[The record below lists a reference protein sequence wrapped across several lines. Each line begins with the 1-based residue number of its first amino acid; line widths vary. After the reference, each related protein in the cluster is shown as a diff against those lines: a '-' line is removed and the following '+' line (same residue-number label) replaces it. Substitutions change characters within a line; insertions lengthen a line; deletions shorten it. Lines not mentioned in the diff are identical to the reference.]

1 MISHR
6 YHASRD
12 LCGLKDVHEMPEH
25 RVALL
30 LRLRRE
36 LKEQL
41 ADFAKHEHRSLNQQ
55 IEFILEQ
62 FLSETANK
70 QRNEQ
75 REEERQEKS
84 RRS

>member
-1 MISHR
+1 
-6 YHASRD
+6 
-12 LCGLKDVHEMPEH
+12 MPED

-41 ADFAKHEHRSLNQQ
+41 ADFARHEHRSLNQQ

-62 FLSETANK
+62 FLSGRANK
-70 QRNEQ
+70 LRNEQ
-75 REEERQEKS
+75 REGEGQGKS
-84 RRS
+84 PRS

>member
-1 MISHR
+1 MISLR
-6 YHASRD
+6 YRVSRD
-12 LCGLKDVHEMPEH
+12 SCGLKDVHEMPEH

-62 FLSETANK
+62 FLSDTGNK
-70 QRNEQ
+70 PRSEQ
-75 REEERQEKS
+75 REEERQAKS
-84 RRS
+84 RRG